1 MHIVSSSDAAN
12 AAGLI
17 AGLACERASMMPL
30 TRWRT
35 SARAPAIASAR
46 ILGVLECPVA
56 SPGAGAISVGI
67 SAAFF
72 FIIEVQEAASW
83 LTSKIFRY
91 QMAIVTNQ
99 TSCLATPRNMKRFDD
114 AAEQAPAFHE

>member
-1 MHIVSSSDAAN
+1 
-12 AAGLI
+12 
-17 AGLACERASMMPL
+17 
-30 TRWRT
+30 
-35 SARAPAIASAR
+35 
-46 ILGVLECPVA
+46 
-56 SPGAGAISVGI
+56 VGI

-72 FIIEVQEAASW
+72 FITEVQEAASR